1 MVHWRVSFAM
11 LVDEA
16 TLHTNNFKYRDFEE
30 LGHLVR
36 SYTNELLLNVII

>member
-1 MVHWRVSFAM
+1 MVIWRVSFAM

-16 TLHTNNFKYRDFEE
+16 TLHTNYFKYHDFEE

-36 SYTNELLLNVII
+36 NCTNKLLLNVII